1 MRDYYAAMINRT
13 NAYFDL
19 AKSLG
24 EQLNVEKTP
33 VLPDSAKLS
42 GQSQHIHWQDLSETK
57 Y

>member
-24 EQLNVEKTP
+24 EQLNAEKTP
-33 VLPDSAKLS
+33 GLSDSAKLS
-42 GQSQHIHWQDLSETK
+42 GN
-57 Y
+57 